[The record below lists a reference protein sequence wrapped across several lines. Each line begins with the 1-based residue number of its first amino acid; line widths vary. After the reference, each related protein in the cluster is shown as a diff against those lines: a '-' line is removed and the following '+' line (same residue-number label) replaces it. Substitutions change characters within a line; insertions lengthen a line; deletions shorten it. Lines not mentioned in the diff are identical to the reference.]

1 MQQHLAEQQP
11 EPLAKVAEAEVVCWQ
26 EARGVLPALLQV
38 QVQVQVPVPVRRLQ
52 HSPNVPECPIS
63 DFSITAKLE

>member
-26 EARGVLPALLQV
+26 EERGVLPALLQV
-38 QVQVQVPVPVRRLQ
+38 QVPVPVPVRRLL

-63 DFSITAKLE
+63 EFSITRKLQ